1 MPALMLDTYNM
12 LRALILSLLFLVPA
26 HPGVMAADR
35 FVSVIEDLPLME
47 GLSEN
52 ENAAVTFDSA
62 GGRIAEAEARG
73 NVEPAKV
80 LRFYQDVLPQLGWAK
95 TGDGLYERERERLKL
110 TIEADGDG
118 GTVIAFSVSPNSD

>member
-1 MPALMLDTYNM
+1 M
-12 LRALILSLLFLVPA
+12 LRALVLSLSLLAAATVPA
-26 HPGVMAADR
+26 LAADR

-47 GLSEN
+47 GLTEN

-73 NVEPAKV
+73 NADPAKV
-80 LRFYQDVLPQLGWAK
+80 RRFYRDVLPQLGWTPA
-95 TGDGLYERERERLKL
+95 GDGLYERERERLKL

-118 GTVIAFSVSPNSD
+118 GAVIAFSVSPISD

>member
-1 MPALMLDTYNM
+1 MF
-12 LRALILSLLFLVPA
+12 RAFVLSLSIFLTAMAPA
-26 HPGVMAADR
+26 VAADR

-47 GLSEN
+47 GLNEN

-73 NVEPAKV
+73 NADPAKV
-80 LRFYQDVLPQLGWAK
+80 RRFYADVLPQLGWSK

-110 TIEADGDG
+110 TIDADGDG
-118 GTVIAFSVSPNSD
+118 GAVIGFSVSPISD

>member
-1 MPALMLDTYNM
+1 MLDTYNM
-12 LRALILSLLFLVPA
+12 LRALLLGLLFLVPA
-26 HPGVMAADR
+26 LPGAMAADR

-47 GLSEN
+47 GLAEN

-73 NVEPAKV
+73 NAEPSKV
-80 LRFYQDVLPQLGWAK
+80 LRFYQDVLPQLGWSKA
-95 TGDGLYERERERLKL
+95 GDGLYERERERLKV

-118 GTVIAFSVSPNSD
+118 GTVIAFSVSPISD